1 MKVFACIRY
10 WLYGKNKN
18 NDNIKKEVQKKEN
31 YSYVPRTKLY
41 KKSNIMPKVII

>member
-10 WLYGKNKN
+10 WLYGKN
-18 NDNIKKEVQKKEN
+18 NDNIKKEVQTKEN

-41 KKSNIMPKVII
+41 KKATSCQK